1 VRDVTQYNAAYV
13 RPKPPVTSKSST
25 PPNQLLAAWPEIPQL
40 DHVSRTGATKLV
52 TLSMG
57 GNNIGFPSILA
68 DCIYI
73 AKIGKGGGYG
83 CAKRDD
89 AALQNRCQR

>member
-1 VRDVTQYNAAYV
+1 
-13 RPKPPVTSKSST
+13 
-25 PPNQLLAAWPEIPQL
+25 
-40 DHVSRTGATKLV
+40 
-52 TLSMG
+52 MG